1 MGAVLIPQT
10 VSYVFGLSEPKW
22 VWIPLVIMIE
32 MMVWF
37 MAYRG
42 IKLPNYESVYESVW
56 SMCGWRHMW
65 SNTTL

>member
-1 MGAVLIPQT
+1 
-10 VSYVFGLSEPKW
+10 
-22 VWIPLVIMIE
+22 MIE

-42 IKLPNYESVYESVW
+42 IKLPNYESVDESVW